1 MPLWERFKERC
12 EMMAKKIEYEEK
24 SAYVKRFYY
33 PQENAVEKPFNWRQM
48 ARLLNY
54 LKPYTKTLL
63 PGAFLTMLVNMIVRL
78 AVPILIGQFVV
89 DRAIA
94 EQDTKLLAYLIIGI
108 GLLYLGN
115 YIANRYRIKFVNI
128 LGQRTIHDLRKQLF
142 SHVQRLSHNFFDKR
156 SAGSIL
162 VRILNDVNSLQEL
175 FTNGIINLLMD
186 IIMLVGII
194 AILFAL
200 SPQLALAV
208 LVILPLMFYISTKL
222 RRNIRRSWQDV
233 RIQKSRLNS
242 HLNESIQGIRITQSF
257 SQEQENTEYFNGVN
271 IDNFE
276 KERLAM
282 KKSAYFG
289 PFVEMSNAIGT
300 VILIAYG
307 SNLIINGTIGI
318 GTFVS
323 FAFYLGMFWEPI
335 SRLGQIYNQLL
346 VAMASSERI
355 FEFLDEQPNV
365 KEKKNA
371 KSFENMEGNIE
382 FDQVRF
388 SYDDDRIALHEISI
402 DIKAGQT
409 VALVGH
415 TGSGKSTIANLISR
429 FYDPTSGTVRVDGHD
444 LRDMRLDSLRN
455 NISVVLQ
462 DTFIFSGSIM
472 DNIRF
477 GRPEASDEEVIES
490 AKIVGAHDFILRLAN
505 GYQTEVEER
514 GNILSAGERQLLS
527 FARALLANPRIL
539 ILDEATAS
547 IDTES
552 EMKIQQALRKLLK
565 GRTAIMIAHRLST
578 IREAD
583 NIIVLEHGRIL
594 EQGNH
599 DELINQKG
607 EYYHLV
613 KSQFEML
620 DEL

>member
-1 MPLWERFKERC
+1 MIIL
-12 EMMAKKIEYEEK
+12 AKHEKISSEG
-24 SAYVKRFYY
+24 AYTKRFYY
-33 PQENAVEKPFNWRQM
+33 PQENAVEKPFNWSQM

-54 LKPYTKTLL
+54 LKPYTKTLV
-63 PGAFLTMLVNMIVRL
+63 PAAVVAMLVNMIVRL
-78 AVPILIGQFVV
+78 SVPIIIGQYVV
-89 DRAIA
+89 DTAIA
-94 EQDTKLLAYLIIGI
+94 NRDISLLTYLIIGI
-108 GLLYLGN
+108 SVLYLAN
-115 YIANRYRIKFVNI
+115 FIANRFRIRTVNV
-128 LGQRTIHDLRKQLF
+128 LGQRTIHDLRKELF
-142 SHVQRLSHNFFDKR
+142 SHVQRLSHNFFDNR

-194 AILFAL
+194 VILFAL

-208 LVILPLMFYISTKL
+208 LVILPIMFYISTKL
-222 RRNIRRSWQDV
+222 RRNIRHSWQDV

-242 HLNESIQGIRITQSF
+242 HLNESIQGVRITQSF
-257 SQEQENTEYFNGVN
+257 VQEEENTQYFKGVN
-271 IDNFE
+271 GSNFE

-307 SNLIINGTIGI
+307 SHLIINGVFEI

-365 KEKKNA
+365 EEKKNA
-371 KSFENMEGNIE
+371 KTFNDMQGHIA
-382 FDQVRF
+382 FDHVKF
-388 SYDDDRIALHEISI
+388 SYDDERVALHEISI
-402 DIKAGQT
+402 DIKPGST

-429 FYDPTSGTVRVDGHD
+429 FYDPTEGKVKIDGYD
-444 LRDMRLDSLRN
+444 LRDMKVQNLRS

-477 GRPEASDEEVIES
+477 GRPEANDEEVIES
-490 AKIVGAHDFILRLAN
+490 AKIVGAHEFILRLAD
-505 GYQTEVEER
+505 GYDTEVEER

-527 FARALLANPRIL
+527 FARALLADPKIL

-547 IDTES
+547 IDTEA
-552 EMKIQQALRKLLK
+552 EMKIQEALRKLLN

-583 NIIVLEHGRIL
+583 NIIVLENGRIL

-599 DELINQKG
+599 DELIEQEG
-607 EYYHLV
+607 EYYSLV

>member
-1 MPLWERFKERC
+1 MSNKE
-12 EMMAKKIEYEEK
+12 AVTT
-24 SAYVKRFYY
+24 STHLKRFYY
-33 PQENAVEKPFNWRQM
+33 PLDRAVEKPFNWRQM
-48 ARLLNY
+48 TRLLQY
-54 LKPYTKTLL
+54 IKPYSKTLL
-63 PGAFLTMLVNMIVRL
+63 PGAMVAMFVSMLVRL
-78 AVPILIGQFVV
+78 IVPIMIGQVVIERAIRNEDRNLLTSMVVLIGF
-89 DRAIA
+89 
-94 EQDTKLLAYLIIGI
+94 
-108 GLLYLGN
+108 LYLAN
-115 YIANRYRIKFVNI
+115 YIANRYRIKLVNI

-186 IIMLVGII
+186 ILMLLGIVI
-194 AILFAL
+194 ILFAL
-200 SPQLALAV
+200 SSQLALAV
-208 LVILPLMFYISTKL
+208 LVILPIMFYISTKL
-222 RRNIRRSWQDV
+222 RRNIRKTWQNV
-233 RIQKSRLNS
+233 RIQKSRMNS

-257 SQEQENTEYFNGVN
+257 SQEKENTEFFNGVN
-271 IDNFE
+271 SDNFE
-276 KERLAM
+276 TERLAM

-289 PFVEMSNAIGT
+289 PFVEMSNAVGT
-300 VILIAYG
+300 VILISYG
-307 SNLIINGTIGI
+307 SHLIINGTIQI
-318 GTFVS
+318 GDFVS
-323 FAFYLGMFWEPI
+323 FAFFLGMFWEPI

-365 KEKKNA
+365 EEKADA
-371 KSFENMEGNIE
+371 KSFTDMKGSIE
-382 FDQVRF
+382 FDHVEF
-388 SYDDDRIALHEISI
+388 SYDEDRIALHEISLN
-402 DIKAGQT
+402 IKAGQT

-429 FYDPTSGTVRVDGHD
+429 FYDPTKGVVRIDGHD

-477 GRPEASDEEVIES
+477 GRPEATDEEVIES
-490 AKIVGAHDFILRLAN
+490 AKVVGAHDFILRLAD
-505 GYQTEVEER
+505 GYHTEVEER

-527 FARALLANPRIL
+527 FARALLADPRIL

-547 IDTES
+547 IDTEA
-552 EMKIQQALRKLLK
+552 EMKIQKALKKLLH

-583 NIIVLEHGRIL
+583 NIIVLENGKIL

-599 DELINQKG
+599 DELISYRG
-607 EYYHLV
+607 EYYGLV

-620 DEL
+620 DVL

>member
-1 MPLWERFKERC
+1 
-12 EMMAKKIEYEEK
+12 MAKIKKISAD
-24 SAYVKRFYY
+24 SAYTKRFFY
-33 PQENAVEKPFNWRQM
+33 PQESAVEKPFNWKQM

-54 LKPYTKTLL
+54 LKPYMKTLVPL
-63 PGAFLTMLVNMIVRL
+63 AMAVMLINMIVRL
-78 AVPILIGQFVV
+78 TVPILIGDYVV

-94 EQDTKLLAYLIIGI
+94 DRNTTLLMYLIIGI
-108 GLLYLGN
+108 AVLYLAN
-115 YIANRYRIKFVNI
+115 YIANRYRIKIVNT
-128 LGQRTIHDLRKQLF
+128 LGQKTIYDLREELF
-142 SHVQRLSHNFFDKR
+142 SHVQRLSHNFFDNR

-186 IIMLVGII
+186 MMMLIGIV
-194 AILFAL
+194 AILFFL

-208 LVILPLMFYISTKL
+208 LVILPVMFYISTKL

-233 RIQKSRLNS
+233 RLQKSRLNS
-242 HLNESIQGIRITQSF
+242 HLNESIQGVRITQSF
-257 SQEQENTEYFNGVN
+257 IQEEENTQYFNGVN
-271 IDNFE
+271 ANNFE

-289 PFVEMSNAIGT
+289 PFVELSNAIGT

-307 SNLIINGTIGI
+307 SHLIINETISVGI
-318 GTFVS
+318 FVS

-365 KEKKNA
+365 DEKDDALPFND
-371 KSFENMEGNIE
+371 MTGHIT
-382 FDQVRF
+382 FDHVRF
-388 SYDDDRIALHEISI
+388 SYDDERIALHDISL
-402 DIKAGQT
+402 DIKPGTT

-429 FYDPTSGTVRVDGHD
+429 FYDPTNGRVLIDGQD
-444 LRDMRLDSLRN
+444 LRDMKVQSLRSH
-455 NISVVLQ
+455 ISVVLQ

-472 DNIRF
+472 ENIRF
-477 GRPEASDEEVIES
+477 GRPEATDEEVMDS
-490 AKIVGAHDFILRLAN
+490 AKIVGAHEFIMRLAN
-505 GYQTEVEER
+505 GYETEVEER

-527 FARALLANPRIL
+527 FARALLANPKIL

-547 IDTES
+547 IDTEA
-552 EMKIQQALRKLLK
+552 EMKIQEALKKLLK

-583 NIIVLEHGRIL
+583 NIIVLEHGEIL

-599 DELINQKG
+599 NQLIEHEG
-607 EYYHLV
+607 EYYQLV